1 MSEPRK
7 EPREDELFQ
16 AARDGDTQALKML
29 LDRHPEKRDLRQAPY
44 EWSLLHVAA
53 HQGRL
58 EAVEL
63 LLARGLSPNDR
74 EQGDHTYPLHW
85 AAAAGHLEVARRLI
99 EAGGD
104 VVGEGD

>member
-1 MSEPRK
+1 MSEPKK

-53 HQGRL
+53 HTLDANLSVPTVIHFIACVICFYLGLFSLRWNNRPASNWKREKGRS
-58 EAVEL
+58 
-63 LLARGLSPNDR
+63 RF
-74 EQGDHTYPLHW
+74 T
-85 AAAAGHLEVARRLI
+85 
-99 EAGGD
+99 
-104 VVGEGD
+104 